1 VKLEGD
7 EMLAFI
13 ARRLSVLVV
22 ILFGSSFIIY
32 NLAAISGDP
41 VEDLRFSDQPE
52 AKLQLEKLTLELKL
66 DVPPPLRYFM
76 WLRSVLGV
84 FIGKPDFGMS
94 REGYPVIE
102 ELAGAIPVTLRLVFM
117 ATLIAIVLGIS
128 LGIVTA
134 LRQYGRFD
142 YSVTFMSFLL
152 FSLPIFW
159 VAVLLK
165 EYMAISFNNFLLE
178 PKVPITW
185 ALALS
190 LVAALFWASAIGG
203 NRKRFWSIFA
213 IAGLTNAFL
222 LQLLSWLDWFSTP
235 QLGPIVLTLMSA
247 GIAIGIT
254 ALSTGLDNKS
264 AMRAA
269 LTMSGASL
277 IAYYPT
283 QYFFNTFPGALTLIA
298 LLMFTLFLS
307 FVVTNFF
314 AKVDKGPVLRT
325 AMLTGVLTG
334 VLFILDRLMQSW
346 VPYVATDAV
355 NGRPVPTAWQINTQ
369 LYDENPDYWIN
380 LLDIAMHLIL
390 PTIALTLIS
399 FAGYV
404 RYSRG
409 TLLEVLNQD
418 YIRTARAKGLN
429 ERTVVMRHAFRN
441 TMIPI
446 SQIIVWDFAGLI
458 GGAIITERVFGWQ
471 GMGTLVNKAIVG
483 VDLNLLMAVFFVTS
497 TLALLANLAADI
509 LYSYLDPR
517 IRIGGN

>member
-1 VKLEGD
+1 
-7 EMLAFI
+7 MLAFI

-52 AKLQLEKLTLELKL
+52 AKLQLEKLTAELKL

-84 FIGKPDFGMS
+84 FIGNPDFGMT
-94 REGYPVIE
+94 REGYPVID
-102 ELAGAIPVTLRLVFM
+102 ELAAAIPVTLRLVFM
-117 ATLIAIVLGIS
+117 ATLIAIVLGIT

-165 EYMAISFNNFLLE
+165 EYMAISFNNFLME
-178 PKVPITW
+178 PKVPIGW
-185 ALALS
+185 NVGLS
-190 LVAALFWASAIGG
+190 LVVALFWASVIGG
-203 NRKRFWSIFA
+203 NRRRFWTIFA
-213 IAGLTNAFL
+213 VAGVTNAL
-222 LQLLSWLDWFSTP
+222 VLQLLSWIDWFSSP
-235 QLGPIVLTLMSA
+235 QLGPVVITLMSA
-247 GIAIGIT
+247 GIAYGLT
-254 ALSTGLDNKS
+254 ALTAGLDNKP
-264 AMRAA
+264 AQKAA
-269 LTMSGASL
+269 LTMSGLALVS
-277 IAYYPT
+277 YYPT
-283 QYFFNTFPGALTLIA
+283 QYVFNAIPGLLTILGLMIFTI
-298 LLMFTLFLS
+298 LLSLF
-307 FVVTNFF
+307 VTNVF
-314 AKVDKGPVLRT
+314 AKIDKGPVAR
-325 AMLTGVLTG
+325 AASLTGVLTG
-334 VLFILDRLMQSW
+334 VLFLIDRLMQSW

-355 NGRPVPTAWQINTQ
+355 NNRPVPTAWQVNTQ

-418 YIRTARAKGLN
+418 YIRTARAKGLT

-446 SQIIVWDFAGLI
+446 SQIIVWDFAALI